1 MELTLVSYNIHSG
14 IGTDGRFDLSR
25 VGEVLREVGAD
36 IVALQEVGDFRAK
49 TPREDQPEHLAD
61 MLGLHM
67 AFGPNVV
74 RNGRRYG
81 NAILSRLP
89 IVKSK
94 NYDLSVGRREPR
106 GALRCDLDLGGGSQL
121 HVFSL
126 HLGLRM
132 GERRRQEAL
141 LLSAD
146 ILREAAR
153 KDPLVVCGDF
163 NYLGNGPV
171 PSLVRQ
177 AIHDAALELRAPAR
191 TYPTADAHACG
202 WTGIYVD
209 AGCGPAS
216 AYPPAYYASA
226 AVGYVTSFEGPLLHR
241 LFASRMASVLWWCV
255 TALAMFVL
263 GVSFFGRVWDGVL
276 LGLLAATQP
285 MIGFMSAVV
294 NNDAGLFACSAM
306 VLAALCVASRS
317 PDSRRRALAVVA
329 VGSLVGVMSKA
340 TFIFCLPVFFVFCA
354 VALGAGQRRSWG
366 VAALTFA
373 PAGLAAAAWMLLWPV
388 STGAVLNAPTMT
400 LSVGE
405 YLETYVFN
413 LQRLEWLWVQMY
425 WMVWGWVDTHVRV
438 GYFRVL
444 TYLLALGAVGLALGW
459 RTASARERVTVLLG
473 LGGTVALMVV
483 FYALEFVVM
492 RKTNAP
498 FIQGR
503 YLLPLFPLHAVTWVL
518 GLRWLSRT
526 LRSPLDAAWV
536 LVPTLLLLDVSAVL
550 RALARYYA

>member
-1 MELTLVSYNIHSG
+1 MLVVGVVLVRGTLLAGFIPPFHGPDEPAHFNYVQRLGEEGTLPVPDIFCQPHSPEAHALERGVVAGTLFPQRPVPPVEQLTLPPAS
-14 IGTDGRFDLSR
+14 DL
-25 VGEVLREVGAD
+25 
-36 IVALQEVGDFRAK
+36 
-49 TPREDQPEHLAD
+49 
-61 MLGLHM
+61 
-67 AFGPNVV
+67 
-74 RNGRRYG
+74 
-81 NAILSRLP
+81 
-89 IVKSK
+89 
-94 NYDLSVGRREPR
+94 
-106 GALRCDLDLGGGSQL
+106 
-121 HVFSL
+121 
-126 HLGLRM
+126 
-132 GERRRQEAL
+132 
-141 LLSAD
+141 
-146 ILREAAR
+146 AAR
-153 KDPLVVCGDF
+153 AT
-163 NYLGNGPV
+163 
-171 PSLVRQ
+171 R
-177 AIHDAALELRAPAR
+177 
-191 TYPTADAHACG
+191 
-202 WTGIYVD
+202 
-209 AGCGPAS
+209 GCGPAS